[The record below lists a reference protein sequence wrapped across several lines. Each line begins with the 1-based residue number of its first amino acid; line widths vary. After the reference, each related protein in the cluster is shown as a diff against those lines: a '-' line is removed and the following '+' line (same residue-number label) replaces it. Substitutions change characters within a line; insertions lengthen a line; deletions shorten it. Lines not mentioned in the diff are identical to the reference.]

1 MKRLLLLCLALAC
14 AHAAGAAPCD
24 GIDRSF
30 PDATKRAYLPAVER
44 HLNAQ
49 LGRSLGKTIKLA
61 VPDFLERLHQGRWH
75 IVYVNDHVTDEPYL
89 FYDQPPTLS
98 KGYRFVWAGAAAD
111 DEGPDIVEWLK
122 AQAPDM
128 PLALAQ
134 CFAWHVT
141 LEREAGAASTPEST
155 AVDDI
160 LARGDLCLHL
170 SGEFNGDQSE
180 RDKELNAQMTELHC
194 ERITD
199 DLKAL
204 KSRSLTATQA
214 DRLREL
220 LDAF

>member
-1 MKRLLLLCLALAC
+1 VKRLLFLCLALAG
-14 AHAAGAAPCD
+14 AHAVGAAPCD

-49 LGRSLGKTIKLA
+49 LGRSLGATIKLE
-61 VPDFLERLHQGRWH
+61 VPDLMERLHLGRWH

-98 KGYRFVWAGAAAD
+98 RGYRFLWAGAAAD
-111 DEGPDIVEWLK
+111 DEGPAIVEWLK
-122 AQAPDM
+122 QQAPDM
-128 PLALAQ
+128 PAALAQ
-134 CFAWHVT
+134 CFASHVT
-141 LEREAGAASTPEST
+141 LGRASAGSAAPAS
-155 AVDDI
+155 AAADDI
-160 LARGDLCLHL
+160 LERGDLCLHL

-180 RDKELNAQMTELHC
+180 RDKELNAQMIELHC

-214 DRLREL
+214 TRLREL

>member
-1 MKRLLLLCLALAC
+1 MKRLLLLCLALAWVQ
-14 AHAAGAAPCD
+14 AANAAPCD
-24 GIDRSF
+24 GVDRSF
-30 PDATKRAYLPAVER
+30 PEASKRAFLPALER

-49 LGRSLGKTIKLA
+49 LGRSLGATIKLQTSDLLA
-61 VPDFLERLHQGRWH
+61 RLHLGRWH
-75 IVYVNDHVTDEPYL
+75 IVYVDDHVTDEPYL

-98 KGYRFVWAGAAAD
+98 KGYRFLWAGAAVN
-111 DEGPDIVEWLK
+111 DEGPAIVEWLK

-128 PLALAQ
+128 PPALAQ
-134 CFAWHVT
+134 CFAWQVT
-141 LEREAGAASTPEST
+141 LGRGADASAAPQSN
-155 AVDDI
+155 AVDDV

-199 DLKAL
+199 DLNAL
-204 KSRSLTATQA
+204 KARALSPAQA
-214 DRLREL
+214 ARLREL